1 MVAVEE
7 AQPRLEDPVGNSEGL
22 GDERDGLSAQ
32 IVEASLEVG
41 RKATDASRGVIGL
54 GTELNEGL
62 DCEDV
67 LQGLFLGH
75 EPVGGVAEEVAD
87 GLQDG
92 FGPNGR
98 PRPVHEAVDRDGP
111 VAVRL
116 LRVCCLGHRGDGA
129 LEDLS
134 WPG

>member
-1 MVAVEE
+1 MSVMSSL
-7 AQPRLEDPVGNSEGL
+7 RKLL
-22 GDERDGLSAQ
+22 KHLLRSAAKPQ
-32 IVEASLEVG
+32 TPPA
-41 RKATDASRGVIGL
+41 
-54 GTELNEGL
+54 ELNKGL

-87 GLQDG
+87 GFRDG

-98 PRPVHEAVDRDGP
+98 PRPVHEAVHRDGP

-116 LRVCCLGHRGDGA
+116 LRVCCLCHRCDGA